1 MNKNSITWLNDFK
14 YDLIVH
20 SITDLQTYKFM
31 VNKFARFEESQHA
44 EEIGYALDKFTQ
56 PACEKTDSA
65 KTFQ

>member
-1 MNKNSITWLNDFK
+1 
-14 YDLIVH
+14 
-20 SITDLQTYKFM
+20 M